1 MGIRRQAREAAVQA
15 VFMADFLGGWQP
27 QSVEFCLDHFLNEN
41 SLRPFTERLALGALD
56 NRIAIDSELTC
67 ASENWSISR
76 MGRVDRAI
84 LRIAAYEI
92 LFLED
97 IPNNVSINEAIEIA
111 KRYGADES
119 PQFVNGVLDK
129 VARAASKSLASEVR
143 VSEDTKESE
152 AISDLEVDADIDAVV
167 SELL

>member
-1 MGIRRQAREAAVQA
+1 
-15 VFMADFLGGWQP
+15 MADFLGGWEP
-27 QSVEFCLDHFLNEN
+27 ESVEFCLDHFLSE
-41 SLRPFTERLALGALD
+41 SSIRPFTERLALGALK
-56 NRIAIDSELTC
+56 NRLAIDSELTC

-129 VARAASKSLASEVR
+129 IARAVAKPLAEEVSVVEEKPER
-143 VSEDTKESE
+143 SDTE
-152 AISDLEVDADIDAVV
+152 ATADSDVDIDSLVN
-167 SELL
+167 ELL